1 MEILNKIHTPTRR
14 DKPCQKD
21 KNIERPIIAEFKT
34 NFIKEYFMGF
44 QNENK
49 LKVGASV
56 KATINNKVVEAK
68 VINIGFNRVTLRSQK
83 GNEATYAFNSDK
95 FLKWFNHTPLSEV
108 AKNHAENGKKDILE
122 GLKIVTSGP
131 TIKERTTTPKE
142 KEDKYKLAFGYR
154 GVGDEGVSVSETMI
168 GDYTLAERK
177 IRLGVLLSPMLFSGN
192 GSQISALIITALANA
207 KGFNKHSD
215 TEWVKMIEARNEE
228 ECDVDSFDNLD
239 RVALTLYCNVIK
251 YYAEGREEFQND
263 FNDFSPSGFWARTL
277 PKNKNEAL
285 FVAQLLCDGG
295 INKYGLSCAGLTAG
309 LLADNLGY
317 YGLLINK
324 RG

>member
-34 NFIKEYFMGF
+34 NFINEYFMGF